1 LARTVRQAMYKLSGT
16 DGHKLYSWDLLPGK
30 YQIGRDIESDFCVP
44 HKTVSREHALIEV
57 DMSGERVFLTDLGSR
72 NGTTVNN
79 KNLDKRIALR
89 LGDIIMFG
97 STEFKITA
105 QNDAGSSKPSFPRTT
120 LSGDEPMKSVFLSIN
135 EALKPLPQKVSELPQ
150 LLPTMFEMAKLLVLT
165 EPKEVMLERSL
176 QAISKI
182 IPAERLMVLFVSEDK
197 SEVCTAASMLP
208 SGSDPGKLTLSRTI
222 VNEIITNKKSILI
235 TDPTNDPRF
244 AQQQSII
251 LSEMKSAMAVPL
263 FDEGKVLGIL
273 YADTTKPFHIYNDD
287 YLRVM
292 ATFGNIIASKLLN
305 YALLHERQ
313 EGEIIKA
320 ELDRASQI
328 QKSLLVTKPPEIPGY
343 DIFAFQEQSRLV
355 GGDLYDMKVLKDGR
369 FLFMVGD
376 VSGKGMGAALLMSNI
391 LASFRILYET
401 DHFDL
406 KSSVEKVS
414 IQLYNSSQSGDFA
427 TLFLAVLE
435 PSTGKVTFVNAGH
448 NPPLLLRRNGQM
460 EKLNPGGPMI
470 GAFDFTSWKEG
481 AAELSKGDLIF
492 IFSDGVTEA
501 DNGKER
507 YGDIRTEEFILKS
520 DESNPKEVITHLM
533 NKIRIFMG
541 EMPNSDDITMLTLK
555 RKPD

>member
-1 LARTVRQAMYKLSGT
+1 MYKLSGT
-16 DGHKLYSWDLLPGK
+16 DGNKFYSWDLLPGK
-30 YQIGRDIESDFCVP
+30 YQIGRDIESDLSIP
-44 HKTVSREHALIEV
+44 HKTVSRKHAQIEV
-57 DMSGERVFLTDLGSR
+57 DSSGEKIFLTDLGSR
-72 NGTTVNN
+72 NGTAVNN
-79 KNLDKRIALR
+79 KNLDKRIVLHP
-89 LGDIIMFG
+89 GDIIMFG

-105 QNDAGSSKPSFPRTT
+105 QNDTVSSKPSFPRTT
-120 LSGDEPMKSVFLSIN
+120 LSGDQPMKSVFLSIN

-150 LLPTMFEMAKLLVLT
+150 LLPTMFDMAKLLVLT

-176 QAISKI
+176 KAISNI

-197 SEVCTAASMLP
+197 SEVYTAASLLAD
-208 SGSDPGKLTLSRTI
+208 GSTAGGLKLSRTI
-222 VNEIITNKKSILI
+222 VNEIMTNKNAILI
-235 TDPTNDPRF
+235 TDPSSDPRF

-273 YADTTKPFHIYNDD
+273 YADTTKPFHIYNND

-313 EGEIIKA
+313 EREVIKA
-320 ELDRASQI
+320 ELDRASSI
-328 QKSLLVTKPPEIPGY
+328 QKSLLVTKLPEIPGY

-355 GGDLYDMKVLKDGR
+355 GGDLYDMKILKDGR
-369 FLFMVGD
+369 FLFMVAD

-414 IQLYNSSQSGDFA
+414 IQLYNSSQSDDFA
-427 TLFLAVLE
+427 TLFIAILE
-435 PSTGKVTFVNAGH
+435 PTTGKVTFVNAGH
-448 NPPLLLRRNGQM
+448 NPPLLLRRDGKM

-470 GAFDFTSWKEG
+470 GAFDFISWEEG
-481 AAELSKGDLIF
+481 TAELSKGDLIF

-501 DNGKER
+501 DNGEER
-507 YGDIRTEEFILKS
+507 YGDSRTEEFILRS
-520 DESNPKEVITHLM
+520 DESNPKEIISHLM

-541 EMPNSDDITMLTLK
+541 ETPNSDDITMLTIK
-555 RKPD
+555 RRFD